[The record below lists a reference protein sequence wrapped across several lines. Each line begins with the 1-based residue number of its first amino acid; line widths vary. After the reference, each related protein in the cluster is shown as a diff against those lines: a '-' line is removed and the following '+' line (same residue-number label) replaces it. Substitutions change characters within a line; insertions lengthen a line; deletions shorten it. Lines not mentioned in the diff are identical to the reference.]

1 MKFYSKTGSPIKQ
14 IKKLDRDNDKLVVI
28 SEVNQQEVINSYRI
42 GCNYKEIIA
51 NSVGDPHEELMQR
64 FGSRQGVY
72 ADYSEAAT
80 DLMANIELAND
91 FYDSVEVVPLKEK
104 EKEKEKENIKESEN
118 NEI

>member
-14 IKKLDRDNDKLVVI
+14 IKKLDRDNDKLVVV
-28 SEVNQQEVINSYRI
+28 SEVNQQEIINSYRI

-51 NSVGDPHEELMQR
+51 NSVGDPHEELIQR
-64 FGSRQGVY
+64 FGNRQGVY
-72 ADYSEAAT
+72 ADYSEAAS

-91 FYDSVEVVPLKEK
+91 LFDSVEVVPIEEKEAEK
-104 EKEKEKENIKESEN
+104 EKKEIKESED